1 MGTPIYGNPK
11 KKEKIWE
18 NMDGII
24 GSSMGEKW
32 RELGVEKDGMYGI
45 YGRIIWVL
53 YGQFF
58 LERKTLILWI

>member
-11 KKEKIWE
+11 KKEKRWE

-58 LERKTLILWI
+58 WERKTLILWI